1 MVGELII
8 IKFISNSIL
17 QLQKRKNADQ
27 RKQFWSD
34 FMLFVSCDFY
44 ESRFGFPLHWGN
56 VFRLL
61 DSLVKELHLR
71 KKTIRIH
78 NKIQHILQKQGR
90 SWQHKQQKIRL
101 LTWYLLAMDGQDW
114 LRTHKYNF
122 YDKLDLVRI

>member
-17 QLQKRKNADQ
+17 QLHKRKNADQ
-27 RKQFWSD
+27 KKQLWSD
-34 FMLFVSCDFY
+34 LMLFVNSNFY
-44 ESRFGFPLHWGN
+44 ESRSGFPLHWGD

-61 DSLVKELHLR
+61 DSLVKELHRR
-71 KKTIRIH
+71 KKIIRIH

-114 LRTHKYNF
+114 LRTYKYIF